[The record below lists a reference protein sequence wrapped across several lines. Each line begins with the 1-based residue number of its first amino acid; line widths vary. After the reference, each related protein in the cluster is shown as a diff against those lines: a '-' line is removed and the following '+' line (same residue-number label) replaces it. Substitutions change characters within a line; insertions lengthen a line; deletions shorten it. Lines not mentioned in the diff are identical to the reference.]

1 MAMKKSTW
9 RKGIILSILALLL
22 ITSPLLAEENP
33 YDKAVRAYMKKDF
46 RTAVKYLKEYVAQKP
61 DPQAYYLLGYALY
74 KQKKHPE
81 SAKYFEEAYVLDPNI
96 SPNLTR

>member
-9 RKGIILSILALLL
+9 RKGVILSILALLL

-46 RTAVKYLKEYVAQKP
+46 KTAVKYLKEYVAQKP

-74 KQKKHPE
+74 KQKKHSE

>member
-1 MAMKKSTW
+1 MKNSTW
-9 RKGIILSILALLL
+9 KTGVILGIFALLL
-22 ITSPLLAEENP
+22 ITSPLMAEENP

-46 RTAVKYLKEYVAQKP
+46 KTTVKYLKEYVAQKP

-74 KQKKHPE
+74 KQKKHAE

-96 SPNLTR
+96 SPDLTR